1 MVLKIGIKRT
11 RDLGML
17 RPSRAD
23 LAAEAVVAS
32 LNCTRAWRHKTLFRR
47 YHLDLSKK
55 KLGKQILPGMAGDM
69 ATYIYKGIVCGGQ
82 QRVRCCSGVGTQDRV
97 EYNQ

>member
-1 MVLKIGIKRT
+1 MVLKIGLKRT

-23 LAAEAVVAS
+23 LAAEAVLAS

-47 YHLDLSKK
+47 YHPDLSKK
-55 KLGKQILPGMAGDM
+55 KLEKQILPGMAGDM
-69 ATYIYKGIVCGGQ
+69 ATYIYKGIVCGAQ
-82 QRVRCCSGVGTQDRV
+82 QRVRCCSGAGPQDRV

>member
-23 LAAEAVVAS
+23 LAAEAVLAS

-47 YHLDLSKK
+47 YHPDLSKK
-55 KLGKQILPGMAGDM
+55 NGKADPTRNGWRYGHLHI
-69 ATYIYKGIVCGGQ
+69 
-82 QRVRCCSGVGTQDRV
+82 QRNRMWWPAEG
-97 EYNQ
+97 

>member
-1 MVLKIGIKRT
+1 MVLKIGIKRI

-23 LAAEAVVAS
+23 LAAEAVLAS

-47 YHLDLSKK
+47 YHPDLSKK
-55 KLGKQILPGMAGDM
+55 RKSRSYQEWLEIWPP
-69 ATYIYKGIVCGGQ
+69 TYTKESYVVPSRGLDAVLEQGHRI
-82 QRVRCCSGVGTQDRV
+82 
-97 EYNQ
+97 E

>member
-1 MVLKIGIKRT
+1 MVLKKGIKRT

-23 LAAEAVVAS
+23 LAAEAVLAS

-47 YHLDLSKK
+47 YHPDLSQKK
-55 KLGKQILPGMAGDM
+55 MEKQILPGMAWRYGHLH
-69 ATYIYKGIVCGGQ
+69 I
-82 QRVRCCSGVGTQDRV
+82 QRNRIWWPAEG
-97 EYNQ
+97 